1 MESRISIEAICKSQA
16 KLFGRKTKKYLLG
29 ENYEVVFKMKNIGE
43 KDFPGG
49 MAKIYIN
56 YTSGQSHFIGFSISK
71 IEKGKETLT
80 EKISKSALGKGYAL
94 FLAEMTAN
102 DGEPVKLIKYGQDLP
117 ENASFGAIFIE
128 TRTDIYSYDA
138 LMISAVS
145 LVAMVILSI
154 LSLIFR

>member
-1 MESRISIEAICKSQA
+1 MCKSQV

-29 ENYEVVFKMKNIGE
+29 ENYEITFKLKNVGE
-43 KDFPGG
+43 KEFPSGR
-49 MAKIYIN
+49 AKVWID
-56 YTSGQSHFIGFSISK
+56 YTSGQRHFMEFFIPK
-71 IEKGKETLT
+71 IEKEGELLIEKIDG
-80 EKISKSALGKGYAL
+80 KISKSALGKGYAL
-94 FLAEMTAN
+94 FFCGITAS
-102 DGEPVKLIKYGQDLP
+102 DDSPVKVIKYGQDLP

-128 TRTDIYSYDA
+128 TRTDIYSYYA